1 MATINSIQIDAI
13 VLRESPP
20 ERSVDV
26 RGSVVEQTR
35 QGSRIV
41 QFSITCRSQGD
52 CELIIESA
60 EAEVAALLREHHAV
74 KSAMA
79 MARGVLTNSFAPP
92 TAEDEIER
100 QFEVIHAEMDKT
112 SVSGKTLPDLTVS
125 GGGRCTLHSK
135 SNGARVTAYLYADAR
150 FDSGAD
156 IETHF
161 FVIPPDSERF
171 AVNGINTAERELL
184 QQPVIQQALRRIR
197 EQLQTSAAEML
208 KPYLK

>member
-125 GGGRCTLHSK
+125 GGGRCTLRSK
-135 SNGARVTAYLYADAR
+135 RDGVVTAYLYADAR

-171 AVNGINTAERELL
+171 AGNGINTAERELL